1 MMARRRAN
9 KVTFKVEAL
18 ANGRWR
24 VTVFIG
30 GEKRGE
36 GVRITRERA
45 ERLGEQWVRQQ
56 G

>member
-1 MMARRRAN
+1 MARRKAN
-9 KVTFKVEAL
+9 KATFKVEPVAG
-18 ANGRWR
+18 GRWR

-45 ERLGEQWVRQQ
+45 EKLGEQWVRQQ